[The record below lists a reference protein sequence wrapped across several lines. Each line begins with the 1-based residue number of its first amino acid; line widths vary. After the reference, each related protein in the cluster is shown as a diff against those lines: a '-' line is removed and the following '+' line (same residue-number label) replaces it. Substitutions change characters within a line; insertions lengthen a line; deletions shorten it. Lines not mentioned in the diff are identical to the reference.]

1 MALRVRAAK
10 SGTRFCSW
18 TGDFFAAGAVF
29 RSAKRGCFAPAARFS
44 GTASRCLSW
53 RVGFAR
59 DAPRGR
65 AVRVAAAA
73 AVLRPVAAP
82 AVAPPPGPPAA
93 AASFCFSFGR
103 LRALR
108 TRQRRHAQAVRDDP
122 RQPIRAAHRAALP
135 VVHVL
140 SMKAARP
147 PCLGLQHART
157 PSTDGCGHPPPSS
170 KQSLVLRLARTF
182 SLTLPSFWSKFSM
195 AVPRWYLSAA
205 LSYALA
211 A

>member
-108 TRQRRHAQAVRDDP
+108 TRQRRHAKAVRD
-122 RQPIRAAHRAALP
+122 AAAADQGSAQSGVTRCTCSEHESCP
-135 VVHVL
+135 
-140 SMKAARP
+140 SAWPWPAARAHP
-147 PCLGLQHART
+147 VSGWLRA
-157 PSTDGCGHPPPSS
+157 PPPSS